1 MKKLVLILSA
11 IFFAFQANCQ
21 HEKEVMPPKVEASY
35 NGGSQAMN
43 SYITKT
49 IKYPKGKT
57 TEGKVYVEFFIEKD
71 GKVTSPKV
79 LRGLDADFDKVA
91 LDAISKMPNWT
102 PAKDEEGK
110 PVKSKMVL
118 PISFKK

>member
-1 MKKLVLILSA
+1 MKKLVLILSV

-21 HEKEVMPPKVEASY
+21 HEKELNPPKVEASY

-43 SYITKT
+43 SYISKNV
-49 IKYPKGKT
+49 KYPKGKT
-57 TEGKVYVEFFIEKD
+57 TEGKVYVEFIVEAD

-102 PAKDEEGK
+102 PAKDDAGNA
-110 PVKSKMVL
+110 VRSKMVL

>member
-1 MKKLVLILSA
+1 MKQLVLIFSV

-21 HEKEVMPPKVEASY
+21 HEKELNPPTVEASY

-43 SYITKT
+43 SYFSKT
-49 IKYPKGKT
+49 IKYPKGKSI
-57 TEGKVYVEFFIEKD
+57 EGKVYVEFIIEAD

-102 PAKDEEGK
+102 PAKDDAGNLI
-110 PVKSKMVL
+110 KSKMVL